1 MDKLVLFDIDGTILM
16 TAGAGRRA
24 IRRALVEAMGL
35 ADPIDGVRFDG
46 KTDPQIVREL
56 LEAAEHPDADDPER
70 VWEVCRQYVR
80 LLEAEL
86 AGADGSVR
94 VLEGVGELLQVLEG
108 RADTL
113 IGLLTGNMERG
124 AQLKLSSAGL
134 DPARFAIGAF
144 GSDAV
149 ERRELPAFASRRA
162 EQLMGRAPS
171 GDAMVIIGD
180 TPSDVTCGASLRA
193 RAIGVATGSYSVAEL
208 MDAGAYAAFPDL
220 TDTVAVIDAIF
231 A

>member
-1 MDKLVLFDIDGTILM
+1 MEKLVLFDIDGTILM
-16 TAGAGRRA
+16 TAGVGRRA
-24 IRRALVEAMGL
+24 IRRALLEAMGL
-35 ADPIDGVRFDG
+35 AGPIDGVRFDG

-56 LEAAEHPDADDPER
+56 LEAADHPDADDPEC

-94 VLEGVGELLQVLEG
+94 VLDGVGELLRVLEG

-124 AQLKLSSAGL
+124 AQLKLTSAGL
-134 DPARFAIGAF
+134 DPARFAVGAF

-162 EQLMGRAPS
+162 KPLMGRAPS
-171 GDAMVIIGD
+171 GNAMVIIGD
-180 TPSDVTCGASLRA
+180 TPSDVTCGASLGA

-208 MDAGAYAAFPDL
+208 QDAGAYAAFPDL
-220 TDTVAVIDAIF
+220 TDTVAVTDAIF